1 MRRNIF
7 DILKENVNIEVEVET
22 IEELGEEDLIVEGRN
37 YYSLEEFVDEY
48 CIRDWKNRNRCITC
62 EQIRKKIGISSLDMI
77 MYSEKEILLYLEYMI
92 NMIYLVNNHIKN
104 SFFEIEK
111 EYIYL
116 EENVNGLIDDLGYEP
131 KEFEEMEQVILVE
144 KNSAATAVAEIVEP
158 ELAYEVLSYNHH
170 TMKGDIE
177 RKQKILKVLADKF
190 EALRPQIKNINGEL
204 ESNIGFLL
212 NKMNIRHNNLQ
223 GKNGI
228 QYVKHLSKKELETWY
243 DETYQMLLL
252 AFLEVDNEDRAKKVK
267 QLKEEILTN

>member
-131 KEFEEMEQVILVE
+131 KEFEEKEQVILVE

-223 GKNGI
+223 GKNEI
-228 QYVKHLSKKELETWY
+228 QYVKHLSKKELEAWY

-267 QLKEEILTN
+267 QLKAELLTN